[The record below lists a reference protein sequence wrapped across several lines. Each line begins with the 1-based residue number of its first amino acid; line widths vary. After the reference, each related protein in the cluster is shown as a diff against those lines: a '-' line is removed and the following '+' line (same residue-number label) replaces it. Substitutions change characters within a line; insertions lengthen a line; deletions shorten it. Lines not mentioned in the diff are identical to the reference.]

1 MSTRNFPTSQQ
12 SDAEVLKI
20 VEEWLESSIL
30 LQKCLNW
37 NVMKVQTFLVMY
49 NVFSRWMRR
58 KRLLRPRTVSDS
70 SPRVQIQPLP
80 LPPISNSEAQAMS
93 RSSSRSSGRTKTN
106 SLKGAA
112 AVDLNGSMSDRPS
125 VDGTKIN
132 NVNLVSRCSPKLII
146 CGQLLSKEQNIRNN

>member
-1 MSTRNFPTSQQ
+1 
-12 SDAEVLKI
+12 
-20 VEEWLESSIL
+20 
-30 LQKCLNW
+30 
-37 NVMKVQTFLVMY
+37 
-49 NVFSRWMRR
+49 MRR
-58 KRLLRPRTVSDS
+58 KRLLRPRTVSDT

-132 NVNLVSRCSPKLII
+132 NVNLVSRYLII
-146 CGQLLSKEQNIRNN
+146 CVQLFNKLRWKYSLFSDYVYIV